1 MGFGSFTLLVC
12 TICLWHRCLSPS
24 VSPVYIWSR
33 KQHPDQNPMFLK
45 YEKVLLV
52 LLVLVAL
59 FSLYLF
65 MRGIVKL

>member
-1 MGFGSFTLLVC
+1 MA
-12 TICLWHRCLSPS
+12 S
-24 VSPVYIWSR
+24 VFIAIGIPVYIWSR

>member
-1 MGFGSFTLLVC
+1 
-12 TICLWHRCLSPS
+12 
-24 VSPVYIWSR
+24 
-33 KQHPDQNPMFLK
+33 MFLK